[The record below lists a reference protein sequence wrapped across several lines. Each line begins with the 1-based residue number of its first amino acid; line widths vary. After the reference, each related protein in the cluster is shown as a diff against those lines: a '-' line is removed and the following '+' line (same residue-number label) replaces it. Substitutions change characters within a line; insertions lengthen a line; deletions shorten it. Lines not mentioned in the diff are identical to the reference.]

1 MKILLKF
8 VLIFFLNIHS
18 FAETKIAYVDLDFL
32 LSNSIVGKNLFE
44 NLKKKE
50 NLKLKELKDQEQKL
64 KNEENKIISSKN
76 LISEE
81 KLTNDIEKFKKKLND
96 YKILKSSEIDKLQE
110 NRNKEVNNLLNS
122 INSIIETYMNEK
134 SITLIIDKK
143 NIYIAHTKHDI
154 TNDLME
160 LINNNIK

>member
-1 MKILLKF
+1 M
-8 VLIFFLNIHS
+8 
-18 FAETKIAYVDLDFL
+18 
-32 LSNSIVGKNLFE
+32 
-44 NLKKKE
+44 
-50 NLKLKELKDQEQKL
+50 
-64 KNEENKIISSKN
+64 
-76 LISEE
+76 
-81 KLTNDIEKFKKKLND
+81 ND
-96 YKILKSSEIDKLQE
+96 YKILKSSEIDKLKE

>member
-81 KLTNDIEKFKKKLND
+81 QLTNDIEKFKK
-96 YKILKSSEIDKLQE
+96 
-110 NRNKEVNNLLNS
+110 
-122 INSIIETYMNEK
+122 IEW
-134 SITLIIDKK
+134 L
-143 NIYIAHTKHDI
+143 
-154 TNDLME
+154 
-160 LINNNIK
+160 